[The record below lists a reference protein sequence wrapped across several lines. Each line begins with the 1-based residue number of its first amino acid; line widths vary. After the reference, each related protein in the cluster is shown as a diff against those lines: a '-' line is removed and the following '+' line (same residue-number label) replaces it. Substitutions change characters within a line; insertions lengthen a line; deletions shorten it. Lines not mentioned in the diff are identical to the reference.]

1 MSQKYQDFI
10 KNYLKE
16 ADEQNN
22 LQKVYNYI
30 LTGKSDVKMSDVL
43 TKMSEE
49 EIKKLFPDNF
59 KDEFL
64 KHNKLTFKVVK
75 DGKEEIKSFDL
86 TKDTEN
92 PVVETFIKLFNDK
105 NGGDGAKR
113 FRIASGITTEEF
125 ANYIKKFASQTKWS
139 FNSAASEYE
148 QLGRILTYRSIDVIY
163 KLGSKEQVSQKEILF
178 ALKNAFKT
186 EKVDYFQ
193 NLQKIDT
200 KMLVDAVAG
209 VKEAT
214 AKREESVEFKTY
226 NLLTEASD
234 IEQMPIKE
242 FFEQAYSQGKD
253 DKIIQWLKPYIDDH
267 KEDVETNKKTLQA
280 RFEKGRKEIIDKEK
294 SDKEQDFTDPVT
306 GTVEK
311 RVGRLGHF
319 GPMTYI
325 QNHEDLNKA
334 IDAIDKQK
342 WNIFNCAA
350 KLLIKFFKL
359 IEHGEKKWQAF
370 LDDVRSGQ
378 KEILANIDSM
388 KQQDFVNKMDEIT
401 NEETQDSD
409 KIKANNEKIIQILLT
424 YCEDVA
430 KYEAKF
436 IEQFS
441 SLKDKNLV
449 TFNKDDKTFD
459 INSNVLDFINSTKN
473 NLMNTE
479 NGLSKAQ
486 DTIKQLLEEKPEESS
501 EEKQEEAPQQAA
513 SYKPAYNNPVI
524 NEANDVMQQTQDA
537 INDEADKAKEDN
549 KKKEEENKNKEQK
562 KEKTEPIDW
571 RNTKFAFNLQTD
583 IAFGNL
589 DKFYNDGSFG
599 KEAELYQKMAE
610 KVSDNGLKIYLES
623 FGKLLAL
630 FNSKSNNARLLS
642 QDEVAT
648 KAITAGELV
657 DKTNTLFETLKN
669 IHQIEAF
676 NDVSIDNMDEIRNE
690 FASIVQEI
698 SKPAE
703 VINDPIIL
711 AIGYEKKED
720 DNVQDAEIVTSD
732 EVKKEVVAIDQELVN
747 YIQTGKDK
755 INTPQ
760 DLDQY
765 IDKVNKELQ
774 SITQDMGKDENKKI
788 IAQFIQV
795 LNKKKQDLFKHFIP
809 CLFLYNKFIKK
820 TKKELSQELQIEPP
834 KEGENKEQE
843 ALEPISLTFLDGVQ
857 LFEAIDFKKL
867 SDNCEKAVVNVQNLM
882 KDIENTDVAKFV
894 ANYEKWQAEIKK
906 IYNYIIKEHEFEN
919 SEFKPLLK
927 KYQDP
932 LYILF
937 VLFTYMKSKNNEEK
951 KEGQEGK
958 GQEGQDQ
965 AKEGTVEGTPT
976 EKPKKQIDKS
986 NVQDAQLADNF
997 HSELA
1002 EELYKYLRG

>member
-22 LQKVYNYI
+22 LQQVYNYI
-30 LTGKSDVKMSDVL
+30 LTGKSDVKIADVL
-43 TKMSEE
+43 AKMSEE

-75 DGKEEIKSFDL
+75 DGKDEIKSFDL

-105 NGGDGAKR
+105 NNGDGAKR
-113 FRIASGITTEEF
+113 FRIASGITTDEF
-125 ANYIKKFASQTKWS
+125 ANYIKKFASQSKWS

-163 KLGSKEQVSQKEILF
+163 KLGNKEQISQKEILF

-209 VKEAT
+209 TKEA
-214 AKREESVEFKTY
+214 AARREESVEFKTY

-280 RFEKGRKEIIDKEK
+280 RFEKGRKEIIEKEK

-325 QNHEDLNKA
+325 KNHEDLNKA

-359 IEHGEKKWQAF
+359 IEHGEKKWQEF
-370 LDDVRSGQ
+370 LNDVRSGQ
-378 KEILANIDSM
+378 KEILANIDNM

-409 KIKANNEKIIQILLT
+409 IIKANNEKIIQILLT

-441 SLKDKNLV
+441 GLKDKNLV

-459 INSNVLDFINSTKN
+459 INSNVLEFINSTKN

-486 DTIKQLLEEKPEESS
+486 DTIKQLLEAKPEEAS

-513 SYKPAYNNPVI
+513 SYKPVYNNPVI
-524 NEANDVMQQTQDA
+524 DEANDVVQQTQDA

-571 RNTKFAFNLQTD
+571 RNTKFAFNLQTE

-610 KVSDNGLKIYLES
+610 KVSDNGLKLYLES

-657 DKTNTLFETLKN
+657 DKTNTLFDTLKN

-711 AIGYEKKED
+711 AIGYEKKEEQ
-720 DNVQDAEIVTSD
+720 NA
-732 EVKKEVVAIDQELVN
+732 
-747 YIQTGKDK
+747 
-755 INTPQ
+755 
-760 DLDQY
+760 
-765 IDKVNKELQ
+765 
-774 SITQDMGKDENKKI
+774 
-788 IAQFIQV
+788 
-795 LNKKKQDLFKHFIP
+795 
-809 CLFLYNKFIKK
+809 
-820 TKKELSQELQIEPP
+820 EPP
-834 KEGENKEQE
+834 KEIQQEVNTVDKQIVASLEKLQDQNTKIDNVGSVIEQFTKANEELDKLSNNDNMKKFIALAKKKFQKMLAFFLPKVYLYTKFANDGNFSQQIEQQHEAFIEELEPIVLNLNEAQPIDWDAIEKSAIQIMNGIKPMLENPKEKDIQQFYNEYTKWVAGVNKLINDLTNRNDFKKEHGKVVDELKKHQDPFYRYLVIFSFLKMKNQNTEEGENKE
-843 ALEPISLTFLDGVQ
+843 
-857 LFEAIDFKKL
+857 
-867 SDNCEKAVVNVQNLM
+867 
-882 KDIENTDVAKFV
+882 
-894 ANYEKWQAEIKK
+894 
-906 IYNYIIKEHEFEN
+906 
-919 SEFKPLLK
+919 
-927 KYQDP
+927 
-932 LYILF
+932 
-937 VLFTYMKSKNNEEK
+937 
-951 KEGQEGK
+951 GQEQS
-958 GQEGQDQ
+958 QEGNTEGNTEGQ
-965 AKEGTVEGTPT
+965 AKEGTIEGTPT
-976 EKPKKQIDKS
+976 QKPKKQIDKS
-986 NVQDAQLADNF
+986 KVQDAQLADNF
-997 HSELA
+997 QSELA